1 MKKTRTRGNAT
12 RTVKDLKLRDDRH
25 LKGEA
30 PAPAPKPSTTTT
42 KPEPYLPMTLT
53 DCLITG

>member
-42 KPEPYLPMTLT
+42 KPEPY
-53 DCLITG
+53 